1 MTPDIRVGQA
11 SPAILFLCAIAL
23 SCGGGGAGTTGD
35 ELPLRLVP
43 GFFSAAEAYF
53 SPDGTHL
60 VLNARLN
67 EQETEYHV
75 YTTNLDG
82 TEIRQ
87 INDRGED
94 ACSFFFPDGERLI
107 FTSTRDNPDLP
118 KGDYS
123 RITDYPTGAELY
135 SCRLDGSD
143 VRRLT
148 HNQLYEAEVS
158 VSPDG
163 QWILFGRLVE
173 GRMELWRMRPDG
185 SGELQITD
193 TPEWQEGGAF
203 YLPDSEHI
211 LFRAWRREDQ
221 GSSPL
226 PMTLFTI
233 RHDGTELTQ
242 LTHDEGTNWAP
253 YPSPDGK
260 HLVFVKVP
268 EPHNYEVFLMNME
281 TGKQTRVTHNP
292 AFDGFPAFAPDGRT
306 IAFASNRDQEPES
319 GGMSVYLMDVGPLLE
334 D

>member
-1 MTPDIRVGQA
+1 MKPDIRVGQA
-11 SPAILFLCAIAL
+11 SPAVLFLCAITL

-94 ACSFFFPDGERLI
+94 ACSFFFPDGDRLV

-163 QWILFGRLVE
+163 EWILFGRLVE

-185 SGELQITD
+185 SGEFQITD

-226 PMTLFTI
+226 PMTLFTVK
-233 RHDGTELTQ
+233 HDGTELTQ

-281 TGKQTRVTHNP
+281 TGKQTQVTYDP

-306 IAFASNRDQEPES
+306 IAFASNRDQEAGS
-319 GGMSVYLMDVGPLLE
+319 GTMAIYLMDVGPLLE

>member
-1 MTPDIRVGQA
+1 MKPDIRVGQA
-11 SPAILFLCAIAL
+11 SPAILFLCAITL
-23 SCGGGGAGTTGD
+23 GCGGGAGATGD

-94 ACSFFFPDGERLI
+94 ACSFFFPDGDRLV

-163 QWILFGRLVE
+163 EWILFGRLVE

-185 SGELQITD
+185 GGEFQITD

-233 RHDGTELTQ
+233 KHDGTELTQ

-268 EPHNYEVFLMNME
+268 EPHNYEVFLMHME
-281 TGKQTRVTHNP
+281 TGKQTQLTYDP

-306 IAFASNRDQEPES
+306 IAFASNRDQEAGS
-319 GGMSVYLMDVGPLLE
+319 GTMAIYLMDVGPLLE

>member
-1 MTPDIRVGQA
+1 MKPDIRVGQA
-11 SPAILFLCAIAL
+11 SPAILFLCTITL
-23 SCGGGGAGTTGD
+23 GCGGGAGATGD

-67 EQETEYHV
+67 EQEAEYHV

-94 ACSFFFPDGERLI
+94 ACSFFFPDGDRLV

-163 QWILFGRLVE
+163 EWILFGRLVE

-185 SGELQITD
+185 SGEFQITD

-233 RHDGTELTQ
+233 KHDGTDLTQ
-242 LTHDEGTNWAP
+242 LTHDDGTNWAP

-281 TGKQTRVTHNP
+281 TGKQTRVTHNA

-306 IAFASNRDQEPES
+306 IAFASNRGQEPQS

>member
-1 MTPDIRVGQA
+1 MKPDIRVGQA
-11 SPAILFLCAIAL
+11 SPAILFLCAITL
-23 SCGGGGAGTTGD
+23 GCGGGAGATGD

-67 EQETEYHV
+67 EQEAEYHV

-94 ACSFFFPDGERLI
+94 ACSFFFPDGDRLV

-163 QWILFGRLVE
+163 EWILFGRLVE

-185 SGELQITD
+185 SGEFQITD

-233 RHDGTELTQ
+233 KHDGTELTQ

-281 TGKQTRVTHNP
+281 TGKQTQLTYDP

-306 IAFASNRDQEPES
+306 IAFASNRDQEAGS
-319 GGMSVYLMDVGPLLE
+319 GTMAIYLMDVGPLLE